1 MRGARL
7 GHDSV
12 AWPYEGCADA
22 TSRRH
27 RKKAWEDHPASLRR
41 RRSRSPKSSV
51 NYTPPLGAPNS
62 ANPVVFLD
70 IALGR
75 YGDATQLGRILIE
88 LKKDVVPKTSENF
101 LQLCQKEAGQV
112 QGSIPR

>member
-1 MRGARL
+1 MG
-7 GHDSV
+7 GS
-12 AWPYEGCADA
+12 
-22 TSRRH
+22 S
-27 RKKAWEDHPASLRR
+27 S
-41 RRSRSPKSSV
+41 KSAEAALQIAKTSV
-51 NYTPPLGAPNS
+51 NFTPPLGAPNS

-88 LKKDVVPKTSENF
+88 LKKDIVPKTSENF

-112 QGSIPR
+112 QGRPPSQATPLAARLQSQPGWETTA